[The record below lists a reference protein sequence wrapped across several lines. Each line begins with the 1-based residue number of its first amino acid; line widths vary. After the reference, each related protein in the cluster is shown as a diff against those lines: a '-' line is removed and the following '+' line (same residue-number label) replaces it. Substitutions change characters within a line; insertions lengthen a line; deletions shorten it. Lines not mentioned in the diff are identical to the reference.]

1 MFSFTILW
9 LTEGKWCW
17 DQNSKPQYI
26 FPPSRQYS
34 EWFCHS
40 NEKIPNT
47 GALLKTGMLKTKHWK
62 DFSENSNQ
70 VNREEMI
77 ISPGEENSKN
87 SLIRLVKESNG
98 RSIGA
103 AEKRCISTQSRRRG
117 GAQWLMQENY
127 QSLWARGPGN
137 TLSAQMKQ
145 MTWKLG
151 WRDIGNIFEVYFY
164 QTLPHSKIFYNLSWA
179 SKMAQLV
186 KGMVLRRMTWVW
198 FME

>member
-1 MFSFTILW
+1 MVLGPSV
-9 LTEGKWCW
+9 K
-17 DQNSKPQYI
+17 DRNSKPQYI

-34 EWFCHS
+34 EWFCYS

-62 DFSENSNQ
+62 EFSENSNQ

-87 SLIRLVKESNG
+87 SLIRLVKESND

-103 AEKRCISTQSRRRG
+103 AEKRCNSAQGRSRG
-117 GAQWLMQENY
+117 GAQWLMQEDC
-127 QSLWARGPGN
+127 QSLRHLEVSYLWARGPGN

-145 MTWKLG
+145 MSWKLG
-151 WRDIGNIFEVYFY
+151 WRDIGDIFEVYFF
-164 QTLPHSKIFYNLSWA
+164 LPESSPFQDIL
-179 SKMAQLV
+179 
-186 KGMVLRRMTWVW
+186 
-198 FME
+198 